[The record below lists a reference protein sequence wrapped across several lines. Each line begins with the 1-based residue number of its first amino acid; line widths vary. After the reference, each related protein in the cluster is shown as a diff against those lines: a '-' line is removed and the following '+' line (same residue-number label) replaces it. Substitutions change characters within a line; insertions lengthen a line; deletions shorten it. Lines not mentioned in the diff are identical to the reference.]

1 MGKFREAIAYYDKE
15 LAIKYDKDA
24 VYNKAPSFY
33 WHARQL
39 EAIAPHNKV

>member
-24 VYNKAPSFY
+24 IYNRDMTRAALALGLQK
-33 WHARQL
+33 
-39 EAIAPHNKV
+39 